1 MPKFLSASA
10 LLAGLLV
17 VATLAAAQADR
28 GDHVYRMTLLRAAPG
43 RVLDLVQDVKTR
55 VAANLPPDRGR
66 PLLLRHS
73 QGDQWDLFVFIPR
86 GAGAAAP
93 IDTMPLAASEW
104 VAWQQDEVVRGPEV
118 WSAPGFTEAGLCH
131 IEMFVALAGK
141 RDELVR
147 ERQMENAYARALGR
161 PVTAIYVREFGAEWD
176 AFTIGPYRSWKHYA
190 ERDDIKPEASL
201 AAAKQAGF
209 ESDAHIGAYMR
220 SLINTHHDTLL
231 TVIK

>member
-1 MPKFLSASA
+1 MPKFWIVLVLTAVCLAAGPASA
-10 LLAGLLV
+10 
-17 VATLAAAQADR
+17 QSDR
-28 GDHVYRMTLLRAAPG
+28 GDRLYRMTLLRAAPG

-55 VAANLPPDRGR
+55 VAALPADAGR

-73 QGDQWDLFVFIPR
+73 QGDQWDLFVLIPAG
-86 GAGAAAP
+86 GASV
-93 IDTMPLAASEW
+93 DTRPLVASEL
-104 VAWQQDEVVRGPEV
+104 VAWQQDELVRGPDV
-118 WSAPGFTEAGLCH
+118 WSLPGFAEANLAH

-147 ERQMENAYARALGR
+147 ERQMENQYARTLGR
-161 PVTAIYVREFGAEWD
+161 PVTAIFVREFGAEWD

-190 ERDDIKPEASL
+190 ERDDIKPEASA

-209 ESDAHIGAYMR
+209 ESDSQIGAYMR